1 MTIQNKYINIIYYY
15 IYIIYNIYI
24 IKIVVNFFSTIQQTV
39 YCLFVCLRLLT
50 EILRLRLH
58 YHTEEVDTLP
68 WESLT
73 LFLRTLTL
81 TLEKLTLTNCQL
93 STVKTLTEI

>member
-1 MTIQNKYINIIYYY
+1 MIY
-15 IYIIYNIYI
+15 
-24 IKIVVNFFSTIQQTV
+24 
-39 YCLFVCLRLLT
+39 T
-50 EILRLRLH
+50 EK
-58 YHTEEVDTLP
+58 VDTLL
-68 WESLT
+68 WGLLT